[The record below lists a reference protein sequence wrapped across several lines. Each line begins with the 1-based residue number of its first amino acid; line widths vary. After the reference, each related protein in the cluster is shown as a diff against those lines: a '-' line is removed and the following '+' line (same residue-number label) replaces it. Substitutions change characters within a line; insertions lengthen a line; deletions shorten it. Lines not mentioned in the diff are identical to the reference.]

1 METKERVMKLIDALG
16 LAKSEFERNCGLSNG
31 YVNSM
36 KNTIGTKGLEK
47 ILSRYPQV
55 SKSWLI
61 FGEGEMFDGDMD
73 SPSGATPE
81 DFHGDVE
88 TAPHS
93 VTVGGNAS
101 NITNGS
107 NDKTILFALN
117 EVSEMRKLLAE
128 VININKEQ
136 SQRLTKIVDKIA
148 DKI

>member
-1 METKERVMKLIDALG
+1 METKERVMKLIEALG

-31 YVNSM
+31 YVNSIQ
-36 KNTIGTKGLEK
+36 NTIGSKGLSQ
-47 ILSRYPQV
+47 ILKRYPQV

-61 FGEGEMFDGDMD
+61 FGEGEMFDENHPA
-73 SPSGATPE
+73 PSE
-81 DFHGDVE
+81 DFHGDVDS
-88 TAPHS
+88 APHS

-101 NITNGS
+101 NINNGS
-107 NDKTILFALN
+107 NEKTILFALT

-136 SQRLTKIVDKIA
+136 SQRLIMIVDKIA